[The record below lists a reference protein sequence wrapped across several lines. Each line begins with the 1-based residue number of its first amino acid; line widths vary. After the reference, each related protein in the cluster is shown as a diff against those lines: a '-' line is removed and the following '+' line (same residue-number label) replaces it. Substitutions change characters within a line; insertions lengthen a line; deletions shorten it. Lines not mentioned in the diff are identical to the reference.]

1 MHVLPALG
9 VALTIGVLA
18 YLGGAVG
25 PLRPV
30 VGVLVPGAAI
40 LVFLVGI
47 AVRVLQW
54 ARVPVPFRIPTTC
67 GQQRSLPWI
76 GQARL
81 DCPSS
86 GLGVLGRMAL
96 EVLLFRSLFR
106 NTRAELRAG
115 ARLIY
120 GEEKF
125 LWLAALAFHY
135 SFLVIFL
142 RHLRF
147 FLEPVPALVTV
158 LAAADGFF
166 QVGTP
171 ALYVSDILIA
181 LGLGYLLYR
190 RLGDPQVRYLSLF
203 SDYFALFLLLGLAG
217 TGMLMR
223 YGTGIDNVAA
233 KQLALGLVTF
243 SPTVPETLGPL
254 CFVHVGFL
262 SALLA
267 YFPFSKLMHMAGVFL
282 SPTRNLANDTRMRR
296 HVNPWNAPVPVHTYE
311 EWEEEFR
318 DKIEAAGLPL
328 EKA

>member
-9 VALTIGVLA
+9 TGLAIGILA
-18 YLGGAVG
+18 YGGGMVG
-25 PLRPV
+25 PLRLV

-40 LVFLVGI
+40 LVFLVGMAERVI
-47 AVRVLQW
+47 AW

-67 GQQRSLPWI
+67 GQQRSLPWV

-86 GLGVLGRMAL
+86 GIGVLGRMAL

-106 NTRAELRAG
+106 NTRAELRQG
-115 ARLIY
+115 PRLSY

-125 LWLAALAFHY
+125 LWLAALLFHY

-147 FLEPVPALVTV
+147 FMEPVPAFVNL
-158 LAAADGFF
+158 LAGADGFF
-166 QVGTP
+166 QVWTP
-171 ALYVSDILIA
+171 ALYVTDILVV

-217 TGMLMR
+217 TGILMR

-243 SPTVPETLGPL
+243 SPVVPATLGPL
-254 CFVHVGFL
+254 FFVHVALL

-267 YFPFSKLMHMAGVFL
+267 YFPFSKLMHMPGVFL
-282 SPTRNLANDTRMRR
+282 SPTRNLANDNRTRR

>member
-9 VALTIGVLA
+9 MALTIGVLA
-18 YLGGAVG
+18 YLGGLIG

-30 VGVLVPGAAI
+30 VGVLVPMAAI

-76 GQARL
+76 DQAKL

-86 GLGVLGRMAL
+86 GLGVVGRMAL

-106 NTRAELRAG
+106 NTRAELRSG
-115 ARLIY
+115 PRLVY

-125 LWLAALAFHY
+125 LWLAALLFHY

-147 FLEPVPALVTV
+147 FLEPVPALVGTLTAV
-158 LAAADGFF
+158 DGFF

-171 ALYVSDILIA
+171 GLYVSDLLIT

-190 RLGDPQVRYLSLF
+190 RLGDPQVRILSLF
-203 SDYFALFLLLGLAG
+203 SDYFGLFLLLGLAG

-223 YGTGIDNVAA
+223 YGTGIDNMAA

-243 SPTVPETLGPL
+243 SPAVPETLGPL
-254 CFVHVGFL
+254 FFAHVGFL
-262 SALLA
+262 SALLC
-267 YFPFSKLMHMAGVFL
+267 YFPFSKLMHMPGVFL
-282 SPTRNLANDTRMRR
+282 SPTRNLASDNRMRR
-296 HVNPWNAPVPVHTYE
+296 HVNPWNAPVPVHTYA

>member
-125 LWLAALAFHY
+125 L
-135 SFLVIFL
+135 
-142 RHLRF
+142 
-147 FLEPVPALVTV
+147 
-158 LAAADGFF
+158 
-166 QVGTP
+166 
-171 ALYVSDILIA
+171 
-181 LGLGYLLYR
+181 
-190 RLGDPQVRYLSLF
+190 
-203 SDYFALFLLLGLAG
+203 
-217 TGMLMR
+217 
-223 YGTGIDNVAA
+223 
-233 KQLALGLVTF
+233 
-243 SPTVPETLGPL
+243 
-254 CFVHVGFL
+254 
-262 SALLA
+262 
-267 YFPFSKLMHMAGVFL
+267 
-282 SPTRNLANDTRMRR
+282 
-296 HVNPWNAPVPVHTYE
+296 
-311 EWEEEFR
+311 
-318 DKIEAAGLPL
+318 
-328 EKA
+328 

>member
-1 MHVLPALG
+1 MHMLPALG
-9 VALTIGVLA
+9 VALAIGAVA
-18 YLGGAVG
+18 YLGGLIG

-30 VGVLVPGAAI
+30 MGVLVPAAAI
-40 LVFLVGI
+40 LVFLVGMTL
-47 AVRVLQW
+47 RVLQW

-67 GQQRSLPWI
+67 GQQRSLPWV
-76 GQARL
+76 GQSRL

-96 EVLLFRSLFR
+96 EILLFRSLFR
-106 NTRAELRAG
+106 NTRAELRSG
-115 ARLIY
+115 PRLTY

-125 LWLAALAFHY
+125 LWLAALVFHY

-147 FLEPVPALVTV
+147 FLEPVPALISV
-158 LAAADGFF
+158 LAAVDGFF

-171 ALYVSDILIA
+171 ALYVSDLLIA
-181 LGLGYLLYR
+181 LGLAYLLYR

-223 YGTGIDNVAA
+223 YGTGIDNLAA

-243 SPTVPETLGPL
+243 SPTVPDTLGPL
-254 CFVHVGFL
+254 FFAHVGLL
-262 SALLA
+262 STLLL
-267 YFPFSKLMHMAGVFL
+267 YFPFSKLMHMPGVFL
-282 SPTRNLANDTRMRR
+282 SPTRNLANDNRMRR
-296 HVNPWNAPVPVHTYE
+296 HLNPWNAPVPIHTYE

-328 EKA
+328 DKA